1 MPIRQWLVSVTD
13 TVYPTVPQVVIP
25 FDADSVLFI
34 NLSGA
39 PDDGSFLD
47 QQDVQAAFDDTQDD
61 DLLISKTG
69 PGQSIAVNNRC
80 HRIFLRLNE
89 GDASSGSYVQVVA
102 TKWR

>member
-47 QQDVQAAFDDTQDD
+47 QQDCGGGAEG
-61 DLLISKTG
+61 TG
-69 PGQSIAVNNRC
+69 I
-80 HRIFLRLNE
+80 
-89 GDASSGSYVQVVA
+89 
-102 TKWR
+102 